1 MAGLFRFRRK
11 SRPDAGSAPS
21 HRTSGLDIVPDFSGV
36 KASDGSVEWSST
48 SPNAPTAP
56 TAPTAAPASTAGA
69 GSGRSRRSGP
79 ELDVPGTEQ
88 HERSD
93 PALAATDGMWEVIRP
108 AAIVPE
114 HAARRVLVELARR
127 DLTNGGE
134 WQSEPQLWSRY
145 DGPLTEAADPP
156 ELMGTIHVTY
166 GTPTK
171 YEITLYRV
179 TVTAAGVGEGWTV
192 ASLTDEALGF
202 GGLSLA
208 ECPRA
213 TVITP
218 PRPYTY

>member
-11 SRPDAGSAPS
+11 SGPHPDSASPSGAG
-21 HRTSGLDIVPDFSGV
+21 GLDIVPDFRGV
-36 KASDGSVEWSST
+36 KSADGSVEWTGSTIETGAAT
-48 SPNAPTAP
+48 SPGGAPGASTP
-56 TAPTAAPASTAGA
+56 DSTAG
-69 GSGRSRRSGP
+69 
-79 ELDVPGTEQ
+79 

-93 PALAATDGMWEVIRP
+93 PARAATDGMWEVIRP

-134 WQSEPQLWSRY
+134 WQSEPQLWSRF
-145 DGPLTEAADPP
+145 DGPLTEEATPP

-213 TVITP
+213 TVNTP

>member
-1 MAGLFRFRRK
+1 MAGLFRNRRK
-11 SRPDAGSAPS
+11 SHRDPAAPGRHAAAAQPASSDPAAADAVSPATDDAGVRTPQGSLEWVSTDVGAAPGDAGSAAATTV
-21 HRTSGLDIVPDFSGV
+21 HPD
-36 KASDGSVEWSST
+36 
-48 SPNAPTAP
+48 
-56 TAPTAAPASTAGA
+56 
-69 GSGRSRRSGP
+69 
-79 ELDVPGTEQ
+79 
-88 HERSD
+88 ERSD
-93 PALAATDGMWEVIRP
+93 PARAATEGVWEVIRP

-127 DLTNGGE
+127 DLSNGGE
-134 WQSEPQLWSRY
+134 WQSEPQLWSRF
-145 DGPLTEAADPP
+145 DGPLPEGGATGP

-179 TVTAAGVGEGWTV
+179 TVTAAGVGDGWTV
-192 ASLTDEALGF
+192 ASLTDEALSF

-213 TVITP
+213 TVNTP

>member
-11 SRPDAGSAPS
+11 DQRSATSAGPS
-21 HRTSGLDIVPDFSGV
+21 D
-36 KASDGSVEWSST
+36 
-48 SPNAPTAP
+48 PTATPSTHPDGGGP
-56 TAPTAAPASTAGA
+56 TTEGALERVGQPDAPASA
-69 GSGRSRRSGP
+69 
-79 ELDVPGTEQ
+79 PGTSQPSADSTEPP
-88 HERSD
+88 
-93 PALAATDGMWEVIRP
+93 PAGIGEGMSEIIRP

-145 DGPLTEAADPP
+145 DAPVGQPDEAGP

-179 TVTAAGVGEGWTV
+179 TVTSAGVRDGWTV

-202 GGLSLA
+202 GGLTLA

-213 TVITP
+213 TVNAP
-218 PRPYTY
+218 PRPFTY

>member
-1 MAGLFRFRRK
+1 MARLFGFRR
-11 SRPDAGSAPS
+11 RDLAADGAPAE
-21 HRTSGLDIVPDFSGV
+21 PAA
-36 KASDGSVEWSST
+36 ASDQPEPLV
-48 SPNAPTAP
+48 P
-56 TAPTAAPASTAGA
+56 AGA
-69 GSGRSRRSGP
+69 TGATGATGAAAGID
-79 ELDVPGTEQ
+79 LDRAPGGTTSASSV
-88 HERSD
+88 ERSD
-93 PALAATDGMWEVIRP
+93 PAQAATEGVWEVIRP

-134 WQSEPQLWSRY
+134 WQSEPQLWSRFDRALAS
-145 DGPLTEAADPP
+145 DGSGSP

-179 TVTAAGVGEGWTV
+179 TVTAGGVAAGWTV

-202 GGLSLA
+202 GGLTLA

-213 TVITP
+213 MVQTP

>member
-1 MAGLFRFRRK
+1 MAGLFRNRRK
-11 SRPDAGSAPS
+11 GTRDPIGPGDLPQPGRPAAP
-21 HRTSGLDIVPDFSGV
+21 TPGAENAPPDVPVDPGV
-36 KASDGSVEWSST
+36 STPDGSLEWVSTDVGAAPGSPGSVSSG
-48 SPNAPTAP
+48 
-56 TAPTAAPASTAGA
+56 TAATPNPT
-69 GSGRSRRSGP
+69 
-79 ELDVPGTEQ
+79 V
-88 HERSD
+88 ERSD
-93 PALAATDGMWEVIRP
+93 PTRAATEGVWEVIRP

-127 DLTNGGE
+127 DLSNGGE
-134 WQSEPQLWSRY
+134 WQSEPQLWSRF
-145 DGPLTEAADPP
+145 DGPLPEHGTTGP

-179 TVTAAGVGEGWTV
+179 TVTAAGVGDGWTV
-192 ASLTDEALGF
+192 ASLTDEALSF

-213 TVITP
+213 TVNTP

>member
-1 MAGLFRFRRK
+1 MAGLFRSRRK
-11 SRPDAGSAPS
+11 SGSAGRSGPVPPA
-21 HRTSGLDIVPDFSGV
+21 TGLDIVPDFTGV
-36 KASDGSVEWSST
+36 KGKDGSVEWTGVAPEVPGAAGPAGRPSPGSGVGST
-48 SPNAPTAP
+48 DGG
-56 TAPTAAPASTAGA
+56 GA
-69 GSGRSRRSGP
+69 G
-79 ELDVPGTEQ
+79 

-93 PALAATDGMWEVIRP
+93 PALAATDGMWEIIRP

-114 HAARRVLVELARR
+114 HAARRVLVEMARR
-127 DLTNGGE
+127 DLSNGGE

-145 DGPLTEAADPP
+145 DGPLGEEGTNPP

-179 TVTAAGVGEGWTV
+179 TVTARGVGDGWTV

-202 GGLSLA
+202 GGLTLA

-213 TVITP
+213 IVNAP

>member
-1 MAGLFRFRRK
+1 MAGLFRRRPK
-11 SRPDAGSAPS
+11 DGPEPSGPSAPATQGAKPQTAD
-21 HRTSGLDIVPDFSGV
+21 RDSGV
-36 KASDGSVEWSST
+36 TTADGSLEWVGAAP
-48 SPNAPTAP
+48 SPAAANGPPAPPGSGPAPT
-56 TAPTAAPASTAGA
+56 ASTAGTTSA
-69 GSGRSRRSGP
+69 
-79 ELDVPGTEQ
+79 
-88 HERSD
+88 ERSD
-93 PALAATDGMWEVIRP
+93 PARAATEGVWEVIRP

-145 DGPLTEAADPP
+145 DGPLPEDGSTEP

-179 TVTAAGVGEGWTV
+179 TVTAAGVGDGWTV

-202 GGLSLA
+202 GGLTLA

-213 TVITP
+213 TMNTP
-218 PRPYTY
+218 PRPYKY

>member
-1 MAGLFRFRRK
+1 VAGSPGLFGFRRK
-11 SRPDAGSAPS
+11 DKGARRSADAPTEAPAVPAAVAAADPTPSSAPAAIIDLDAAAAPAGSA
-21 HRTSGLDIVPDFSGV
+21 G
-36 KASDGSVEWSST
+36 A
-48 SPNAPTAP
+48 PND
-56 TAPTAAPASTAGA
+56 
-69 GSGRSRRSGP
+69 
-79 ELDVPGTEQ
+79 E
-88 HERSD
+88 HSD
-93 PALAATDGMWEVIRP
+93 PSRAATEGMWEVIRP

-145 DGPLTEAADPP
+145 DGPLRGDGSGAP

-179 TVTAAGVGEGWTV
+179 TVTAGGVAAGWTV
-192 ASLTDEALGF
+192 ASLCDEALGF
-202 GGLSLA
+202 GGLTLA

-213 TVITP
+213 TVNTP

>member
-1 MAGLFRFRRK
+1 MGA
-11 SRPDAGSAPS
+11 APS
-21 HRTSGLDIVPDFSGV
+21 
-36 KASDGSVEWSST
+36 A
-48 SPNAPTAP
+48 
-56 TAPTAAPASTAGA
+56 AAPAAPPAPPRAGA
-69 GSGRSRRSGP
+69 AHRAP
-79 ELDVPGTEQ
+79 TPGTTSA
-88 HERSD
+88 ERSD
-93 PALAATDGMWEVIRP
+93 PARAATEGMWEVIRP

-127 DLTNGGE
+127 DLNNGGE
-134 WQSEPQLWSRY
+134 WQSEPQLWSRF
-145 DGPLTEAADPP
+145 DGPLPEDGSTEP

-179 TVTAAGVGEGWTV
+179 TVTAAGVGDGWTV

-213 TVITP
+213 TVNTP

>member
-1 MAGLFRFRRK
+1 VAGLFRFRRRDE
-11 SRPDAGSAPS
+11 SSGAQPPEPQDSPGSLGSDGTAVADSGQASPDGPVHWVAEASSSASGSTSGPGHGPGGSAV
-21 HRTSGLDIVPDFSGV
+21 GLTPGDVLP
-36 KASDGSVEWSST
+36 GS
-48 SPNAPTAP
+48 
-56 TAPTAAPASTAGA
+56 AA
-69 GSGRSRRSGP
+69 
-79 ELDVPGTEQ
+79 

-93 PALAATDGMWEVIRP
+93 PSRAATEGLWEVIRP

-134 WQSEPQLWSRY
+134 WQSEPQLWSRFE
-145 DGPLTEAADPP
+145 GPLTGDGSQPP

-179 TVTAAGVGEGWTV
+179 TVTAAGVHEGWTV

-202 GGLSLA
+202 GGLTLA
-208 ECPRA
+208 QCPRA
-213 TVITP
+213 MVNEP
-218 PRPYTY
+218 PRPYRY

>member
-1 MAGLFRFRRK
+1 LFGFRRK
-11 SRPDAGSAPS
+11 DRGTRRAADAATVETTTTDTNDVDGKHDSAPAGDL
-21 HRTSGLDIVPDFSGV
+21 TIDLD
-36 KASDGSVEWSST
+36 
-48 SPNAPTAP
+48 
-56 TAPTAAPASTAGA
+56 AAPARGA
-69 GSGRSRRSGP
+69 DPAAP
-79 ELDVPGTEQ
+79 EPTED
-88 HERSD
+88 RSD
-93 PALAATDGMWEVIRP
+93 PARAATEGVWEVIRP

-134 WQSEPQLWSRY
+134 WQSEPQLWSRF
-145 DGPLTEAADPP
+145 DGPLPTDGSGSP

-179 TVTAAGVGEGWTV
+179 TVTAGGVAAGWTV

-202 GGLSLA
+202 GGLTLA

-213 TVITP
+213 TVNAP
-218 PRPYTY
+218 PRPFTF

>member
-1 MAGLFRFRRK
+1 
-11 SRPDAGSAPS
+11 
-21 HRTSGLDIVPDFSGV
+21 V
-36 KASDGSVEWSST
+36 
-48 SPNAPTAP
+48 
-56 TAPTAAPASTAGA
+56 
-69 GSGRSRRSGP
+69 
-79 ELDVPGTEQ
+79 
-88 HERSD
+88 RSD
-93 PALAATDGMWEVIRP
+93 PARATTDGMWEVIRP

-127 DLTNGGE
+127 DLTNGGD

-145 DGPLTEAADPP
+145 DRPVGEPEDEPP
-156 ELMGTIHVTY
+156 ALMGTIHVTY

-179 TVTAAGVGEGWTV
+179 TVTAAGVQDGWTV

-213 TVITP
+213 TVSTP
-218 PRPYTY
+218 PRPFTF

>member
-1 MAGLFRFRRK
+1 MARLFGFRRRDLAADDGAAEPVA
-11 SRPDAGSAPS
+11 SADRPEPLVPAGAAGATATIDLDRPPQGT
-21 HRTSGLDIVPDFSGV
+21 TSG
-36 KASDGSVEWSST
+36 A
-48 SPNAPTAP
+48 
-56 TAPTAAPASTAGA
+56 TAASGTTPASSA
-69 GSGRSRRSGP
+69 
-79 ELDVPGTEQ
+79 
-88 HERSD
+88 ERSD
-93 PALAATDGMWEVIRP
+93 PAQAATEGVWEVIRP

-134 WQSEPQLWSRY
+134 WQSEPQLWSRFDRALGP
-145 DGPLTEAADPP
+145 DGSGSP

-179 TVTAAGVGEGWTV
+179 TVTAGGVAAGWTV

-202 GGLSLA
+202 GGLTLA

-213 TVITP
+213 MVQTP

>member
-1 MAGLFRFRRK
+1 MAGLFRRRHRDGPQP
-11 SRPDAGSAPS
+11 STPAAPAAQGAAPQSADRDSGVTTADGSLEWVGAAPSPAAPAGSPAPP
-21 HRTSGLDIVPDFSGV
+21 GNG
-36 KASDGSVEWSST
+36 A
-48 SPNAPTAP
+48 APTAP
-56 TAPTAAPASTAGA
+56 SAGTTSA
-69 GSGRSRRSGP
+69 
-79 ELDVPGTEQ
+79 
-88 HERSD
+88 ERSD
-93 PALAATDGMWEVIRP
+93 PARAATEGVWEVIRP

-127 DLTNGGE
+127 DLSNGGE

-145 DGPLTEAADPP
+145 DGPLPEDGSTPP

-179 TVTAAGVGEGWTV
+179 TVTAAGVGDGWTV

-202 GGLSLA
+202 GGLTLA

-213 TVITP
+213 TMNTP
-218 PRPYTY
+218 PRPYRY

>member
-1 MAGLFRFRRK
+1 MSTRR
-11 SRPDAGSAPS
+11 
-21 HRTSGLDIVPDFSGV
+21 TLD
-36 KASDGSVEWSST
+36 
-48 SPNAPTAP
+48 PT
-56 TAPTAAPASTAGA
+56 
-69 GSGRSRRSGP
+69 
-79 ELDVPGTEQ
+79 DD
-88 HERSD
+88 RSD
-93 PALAATDGMWEVIRP
+93 PARAATEGVWEVIRP

-134 WQSEPQLWSRY
+134 WQSEPQLWSRF
-145 DGPLTEAADPP
+145 DGPLPADGSGSP

-179 TVTAAGVGEGWTV
+179 TVTAGGVAAGWTV

-202 GGLSLA
+202 GGLTLA

-213 TVITP
+213 TVNAP
-218 PRPYTY
+218 PRPFTF

>member
-1 MAGLFRFRRK
+1 MAGLFRSRRK
-11 SRPDAGSAPS
+11 SGSADRSDAVPPG
-21 HRTSGLDIVPDFSGV
+21 TGDIVPDFTGV
-36 KASDGSVEWSST
+36 LGKDGSVEWT
-48 SPNAPTAP
+48 GLAPEVPGA
-56 TAPTAAPASTAGA
+56 AAPAGRPSPGPADTAA
-69 GSGRSRRSGP
+69 
-79 ELDVPGTEQ
+79 

-93 PALAATDGMWEVIRP
+93 PALAATDGMWEIIRP

-114 HAARRVLVELARR
+114 HAARLVLVEMARR

-145 DGPLTEAADPP
+145 DGPLGEEGTDPP

-202 GGLSLA
+202 GGLTLA

-213 TVITP
+213 IVNTP

>member
-11 SRPDAGSAPS
+11 SGADNDAAPPA
-21 HRTSGLDIVPDFSGV
+21 RVGGLDIVPDFRGV
-36 KASDGSVEWSST
+36 KAADGSLEWTGST
-48 SPNAPTAP
+48 G
-56 TAPTAAPASTAGA
+56 AAPAGAAAAAGDNTSTPPAPA
-69 GSGRSRRSGP
+69 NA
-79 ELDVPGTEQ
+79 GTEQ

-93 PALAATDGMWEVIRP
+93 PALAAIDGMWEVIRP

-134 WQSEPQLWSRY
+134 WQSEPQLWSRF
-145 DGPLTEAADPP
+145 DGPLTEAAARP

-192 ASLTDEALGF
+192 ASLTDEALGY

-213 TVITP
+213 IVITP

>member
-1 MAGLFRFRRK
+1 VAGLFRFRRRGAEPADDGRTDPAQVGAAHPLDLK
-11 SRPDAGSAPS
+11 AETGARDGAAHRMTRAPGNAGSPS
-21 HRTSGLDIVPDFSGV
+21 QGHSPGSTHAGTAL
-36 KASDGSVEWSST
+36 GSVLPGS
-48 SPNAPTAP
+48 
-56 TAPTAAPASTAGA
+56 AA
-69 GSGRSRRSGP
+69 
-79 ELDVPGTEQ
+79 

-93 PALAATDGMWEVIRP
+93 PNRASTDGLWEVIRP

-127 DLTNGGE
+127 DLGNGGE
-134 WQSEPQLWSRY
+134 WQSEPQLWSRFE
-145 DGPLTEAADPP
+145 GPLTGDGSQAP

-179 TVTAAGVGEGWTV
+179 TVTAAGVNDGWTV

-202 GGLSLA
+202 GGLTLA
-208 ECPRA
+208 QCPRA
-213 TVITP
+213 QVQIP